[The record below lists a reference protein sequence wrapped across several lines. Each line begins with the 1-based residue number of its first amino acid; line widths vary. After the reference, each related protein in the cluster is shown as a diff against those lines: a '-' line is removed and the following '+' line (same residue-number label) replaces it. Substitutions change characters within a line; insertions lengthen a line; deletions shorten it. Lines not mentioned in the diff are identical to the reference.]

1 MMFIAAKRS
10 YATYTNR
17 SRQAKKR
24 KNKVKEE
31 KLLSKRKIN
40 PTASRIIVLRYFLA
54 KDNAISL
61 KNLERDLHQSDKSTL
76 YRTLKTFERQ
86 KIIHSIDDGTGIKK
100 YALCLEN
107 CECEPQDQHFHFH
120 CIKCEETYCLNYQKI
135 PIINLPPEF
144 SVVSANLV
152 IKGVCVSCN

>member
-1 MMFIAAKRS
+1 MHSWLVRLCAAPSAMRG
-10 YATYTNR
+10 R

-107 CECEPQDQHFHFH
+107 CDVNHKTNIFIF
-120 CIKCEETYCLNYQKI
+120 I
-135 PIINLPPEF
+135 
-144 SVVSANLV
+144 V
-152 IKGVCVSCN
+152 